1 MNRRDFLLLKTE
13 AGKRSADLSCE
24 QLYMRYVDAQA
35 DGTTAQLFEQLSR
48 DLRDVASVRL
58 TDTAWLS
65 CEDLKRR
72 LDSVLAAHRS

>member
-1 MNRRDFLLLKTE
+1 VNRRDFLTLKTRD
-13 AGKRSADLSCE
+13 RSAVVSCE

-35 DGTTAQLFEQLSR
+35 EGTTRQLFEQLAG

-58 TDTAWLS
+58 TETAWLT

-72 LDSVLAAHRS
+72 LDQVLMSRSIG